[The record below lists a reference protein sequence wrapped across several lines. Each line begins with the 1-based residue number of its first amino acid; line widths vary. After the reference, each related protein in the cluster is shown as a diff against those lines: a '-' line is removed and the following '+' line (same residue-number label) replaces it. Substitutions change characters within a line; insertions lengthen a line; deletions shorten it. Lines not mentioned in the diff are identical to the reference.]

1 MIGIVWF
8 YNFFLCIKKNCVLTW
23 IDTPVVSTS
32 AHSSSTCKP
41 SLILFGE
48 GSGVESEG
56 STSMG
61 PSINDDIDAPDAP
74 SSSGGSSIDSEEL
87 LAFELGPLL
96 SPVLLGPSS
105 LKWFL

>member
-1 MIGIVWF
+1 
-8 YNFFLCIKKNCVLTW
+8 
-23 IDTPVVSTS
+23 
-32 AHSSSTCKP
+32 
-41 SLILFGE
+41 
-48 GSGVESEG
+48 
-56 STSMG
+56 MG

-87 LAFELGPLL
+87 LVFELGPLL

>member
-1 MIGIVWF
+1 
-8 YNFFLCIKKNCVLTW
+8 
-23 IDTPVVSTS
+23 
-32 AHSSSTCKP
+32 
-41 SLILFGE
+41 
-48 GSGVESEG
+48 
-56 STSMG
+56 MG

-74 SSSGGSSIDSEEL
+74 SSSSGGSSIDSEEL

>member
-56 STSMG
+56 STSIG
-61 PSINDDIDAPDAP
+61 PSIYDDIDAP